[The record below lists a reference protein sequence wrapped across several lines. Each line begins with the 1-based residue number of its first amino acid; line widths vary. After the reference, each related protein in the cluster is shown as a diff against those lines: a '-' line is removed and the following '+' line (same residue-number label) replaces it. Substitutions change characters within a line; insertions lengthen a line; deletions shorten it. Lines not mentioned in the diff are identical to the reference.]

1 MLNRLRLPVAQ
12 LSNTSR
18 LLPVDRLCLR
28 SEKTRAPA
36 PLGASPPSLSG
47 IMWRSPPEHTSCVP
61 FASARLCP
69 CRSRREFRL
78 PAIASKYLKGWLIID
93 AASLLPSLVDILPHM
108 KGSGLDKDEGEG
120 QDQDVTNLLRI
131 LRALRLL
138 KLVRIVRIGRLLARW
153 RTRVS
158 VSFSTI
164 TAVQLLMT
172 MFFGTHWVACLL
184 TLQTTFADRKMDTW
198 LGAFGW
204 CQEIGVGEEECASNS
219 EIYVACL
226 HWAFGIVSG
235 AIPYPA
241 YRRTEEYPLGNFTHG
256 ELAFNLTLVVFGALV
271 WTYFT
276 AQILDIVFNA
286 NPDHTA
292 FKTRMDNL
300 NRFISFNDLDPE
312 VASRLREY
320 FWETRLKVAA
330 ESRQEICAQ
339 MSTGLQEM
347 TCGLIH
353 GEWLRNVPFF
363 CGFVCPDGDVMAA
376 PVSELFIA
384 QVATHLK
391 SEVYVP
397 LERPPL
403 GRLYVIYKGSARYRG
418 RVRGG
423 GYSWGA
429 LDVML
434 PNAPLQKRAIA
445 TTYLHVLWI
454 DGKKLRR
461 IAKDFPADA
470 RSMRTWTL
478 WKGLKEY
485 LLDNLRKASE
495 EERRAAK
502 QWVQEQQ
509 PQQKRSFRDLWQGS
523 TRKIIFANRWGAADV
538 SKPATRRARTLP
550 ELECAVEKT
559 VQQMGSHVEKIILG
573 VAHSGVAQA
582 RGVHAAS
589 AGGTVV
595 TVASLQQAMD
605 RRFEALEDTLNR
617 ALLAAAGESQRESS
631 SQSMRQ
637 KRRPSQ
643 QQQRMSLGASAPQ
656 AGGTAVAPLRRRHSF
671 DNRSCTASAPYGAA
685 SSVLSL
691 AGAGPMEC

>member
-454 DGKKLRR
+454 DGKKLRMC
-461 IAKDFPADA
+461 AKDYPDDA

-478 WKGLKEY
+478 WSGLKEY
-485 LLDNLRKASE
+485 LLDNLRHASAQ
-495 EERRAAK
+495 ERRDAK
-502 QWVQEQQ
+502 EWVRVHDL
-509 PQQKRSFRDLWQGS
+509 KRSSKAIWRS
-523 TRKIIFANRWGAADV
+523 SITKIV
-538 SKPATRRARTLP
+538 SLHRITAPSKTPVKARTIPQLQSAI
-550 ELECAVEKT
+550 ERKLDKF
-559 VQQMGSHVEKIILG
+559 
-573 VAHSGVAQA
+573 AHGQPLSDHLTQGMNA
-582 RGVHAAS
+582 
-589 AGGTVV
+589 
-595 TVASLQQAMD
+595 
-605 RRFEALEDTLNR
+605 RFEALERKLDSVLTALPQSSLALRQKKKR
-617 ALLAAAGESQRESS
+617 ALLVALPGRASTRSSAG
-631 SQSMRQ
+631 QSV
-637 KRRPSQ
+637 PLPTGSP
-643 QQQRMSLGASAPQ
+643 GASSGQVQISVSVLASSGQVWP
-656 AGGTAVAPLRRRHSF
+656 S
-671 DNRSCTASAPYGAA
+671 ASAEVERLTA
-685 SSVLSL
+685 
-691 AGAGPMEC
+691 